1 MINPNKECK
10 CADVIKDNFTK
21 SKIQIIQNITKN
33 LEINNN
39 KNNIKIDENTGKLI
53 CNNQL
58 ILNKDT
64 IFENFYDIIVDIKS
78 IKDICKGWPIKM
90 SKKAKENYDKLKSDK
105 VIRIG
110 VIGNANKGKSF
121 ILSKISEIE
130 LPTGTSIKTEGL
142 SIKYP
147 ELEKYKERKIVLLD
161 SAGLETPVLNE
172 NDKNEN
178 NENDIFKEK
187 SREKIITELFLQN
200 YIIKFLIFIK

>member
-1 MINPNKECK
+1 
-10 CADVIKDNFTK
+10 
-21 SKIQIIQNITKN
+21 
-33 LEINNN
+33 
-39 KNNIKIDENTGKLI
+39 
-53 CNNQL
+53 
-58 ILNKDT
+58 
-64 IFENFYDIIVDIKS
+64 
-78 IKDICKGWPIKM
+78 M